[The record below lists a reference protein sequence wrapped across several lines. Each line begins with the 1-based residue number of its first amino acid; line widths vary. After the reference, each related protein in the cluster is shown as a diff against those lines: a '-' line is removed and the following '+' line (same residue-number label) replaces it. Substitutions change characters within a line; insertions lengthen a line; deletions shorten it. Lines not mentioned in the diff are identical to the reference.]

1 MISLEIPGFGSLA
14 LSYLVLDYNGTLAV
28 DGHVLE
34 GAHEELHQ
42 ELDAISKHLDI
53 HIVTGN
59 THGDVETRLA
69 GWNVQLKCLPALGQ
83 AQAKLD
89 YVGTLG
95 ASRTVAIGN
104 GRNDAPM
111 LKAAAL
117 GIAVLGSE
125 GLAIDALK
133 DADILVRHVVDGIG
147 LLLHPARLIASM
159 RS

>member
-1 MISLEIPGFGSLA
+1 MIRLEIPGFGSLA

-28 DGHVLE
+28 DGYVLE
-34 GAHEELHQ
+34 GAHAELHEELN
-42 ELDAISKHLDI
+42 AIAEHLDI
-53 HIVTGN
+53 HVVTGN
-59 THGDVETRLA
+59 THGDVETRLS
-69 GWNVQLKCLPALGQ
+69 GWNVQLACLPALGQ

-89 YVGTLG
+89 YVEKLG

-111 LKAAAL
+111 LRAAAL

-133 DADILVRHVVDGIG
+133 EADILVRHVVDGIG
-147 LLLHPARLIASM
+147 LLLHPTRLVASM
-159 RS
+159 RA